1 MSNSTDNLQIAMTAG
16 QKNEFTDFIN
26 LHLWASKGVFKV
38 TNNTFN
44 FASKITVPSG
54 ATGGTISQFFE
65 ISADGTTPSGAIN
78 APADIK
84 FSEVTRQT
92 IEVECITAGTLTL
105 VIES

>member
-1 MSNSTDNLQIAMTAG
+1 MNSNDPLQIVMTAG

-38 TNNTFN
+38 SNTTFN
-44 FASKITVPSG
+44 FAGRISVPSG
-54 ATGGTISQFFE
+54 ATGGTVSGFAE
-65 ISADGTTPSGAIN
+65 ISADGTTPSGATN

-84 FSEVTRQT
+84 FSDVTKST
-92 IEVECITAGTLTL
+92 IEVECITAGTLTV